1 MAQITFTRP
10 DGKECSGFYIEPPA
24 GNRAP
29 GLVVIQEWWGL
40 NDQIKGVA
48 QRFVTHG
55 YRVLVPDLY
64 RGKATVE
71 AKEAEHLMGNLNFAD
86 AAGQDVRGAVQHLK
100 KSSAQVGITGFCMG
114 GALTL
119 LSAVFVPEA
128 DAAAAWYGFPPL
140 EYIDAST
147 IKIPLLGHFATED
160 AYFPIAQVD
169 ELEKKL
175 KAAGVRYTFHRY
187 NAQHAFANDMPKGP
201 DVKAK
206 YDDAAATQA
215 WQRTLAFFGHHLGV
229 AAHA

>member
-1 MAQITFTRP
+1 MSQITFTRP
-10 DGKECSGFYIEPPA
+10 DGKDCSGFYVEPAA
-24 GNRAP
+24 GARVP

-48 QRFVTHG
+48 RRFAKHG

-64 RGKATVE
+64 RGKVGLD
-71 AKEAEHLMGNLNFAD
+71 AKEAEHLMGTLNFAD

-100 KSSAQVGITGFCMG
+100 KTSAQVGVTGFCMG

-128 DAAAAWYGFPPL
+128 DAAVVWYGFPPL
-140 EYIDAST
+140 EYIDAT
-147 IKIPLLGHFATED
+147 KIKAPLMGHFATED
-160 AYFPIAQVD
+160 AFFPIAQVD

-187 NAQHAFANDMPKGP
+187 NAQHAFANETNVDRPIP
-201 DVKAK
+201 VK
-206 YDDAAATQA
+206 YDEAAAKRA
-215 WQRTLAFFGHHLGV
+215 WQRTLAFFGEYLG
-229 AAHA
+229 APQPA